1 MGSEM
6 CIRDSYLCSKL
17 DEREVIE
24 IKTEVD
30 QTRLEKLI
38 EGGASLFRQW
48 RTSRIPGAGEEVED
62 LSQRFR

>member
-6 CIRDSYLCSKL
+6 CIRDRCSKL

-24 IKTEVD
+24 IKMEVD
-30 QTRLEKLI
+30 QNRLEKLI
-38 EGGASLFRQW
+38 EGGVSLFRQW
-48 RTSRIPGAGEEVED
+48 KTARFPGAGEEED